1 MHCYGSISLTLHT
14 FGLVYVRGDVA
25 DPVSNFAVTAKSV
38 ADVGL
43 FDENLFPAFYEDDDH
58 RDK

>member
-1 MHCYGSISLTLHT
+1 MHRYGSISLALHT
-14 FGLVYVRGDVA
+14 FGLVYGRGDVA
-25 DPVSNFAVTAKSV
+25 NPWSKKIVTAKSV

-43 FDENLFPAFYEDDDH
+43 FDENLFPAYFDDDDH